1 MNLDTLWRQPLQD
14 PKTNKAITQTAVEI
28 VNISIKMAIKY
39 NILRL
44 DALEIFTR
52 DTEIFDH
59 SDISDL
65 VKVVRYDFKALIN
78 KSGNGRSIRL
88 NNLSQ
93 QCQNEAKESGE
104 AKETVAR
111 IYQRGM
117 RVREIIQLIETL
129 IIYRNYSAH
138 HANERNDLGLSLKVP
153 STLLR
158 YTELLD
164 LSSAWVEQEQII
176 RNASIQ
182 ILTTLF
188 QTDPTNEFRPIS
200 EAKAQDIIVEKD
212 PIEDISE
219 KLDQIAISIKEITMP
234 PLQNKSN
241 SRTVEADETI
251 VNEGNDESLE
261 YETIPEILTLARL
274 RQRLLEI
281 RKEIAQS
288 FELDSDETNILS
300 EDIIADIIFLG
311 IQNKGGWSGLPSSS
325 KIQINHPELCA
336 NQLRDYWQIIENTLE
351 TFDWKTNEF
360 Y

>member
-44 DALEIFTR
+44 DALEIFTQ

-65 VKVVRYDFKALIN
+65 VKVVRYDFKALLN
-78 KSGNGRSIRL
+78 KSGNSRSIRL
-88 NNLSQ
+88 NNLFR

-138 HANERNDLGLSLKVP
+138 HTNERNDLGLSFKVP

-164 LSSAWVEQEQII
+164 LSSAWVKQEQII

-182 ILTTLF
+182 ILATLF
-188 QTDPTNEFRPIS
+188 KNDPTNEFQPIS
-200 EAKAQDIIVEKD
+200 EAKSQDSIDEKD
-212 PIEDISE
+212 PIENISE
-219 KLDQIAISIKEITMP
+219 KLDRLAISIREMTIP
-234 PLQNKSN
+234 PPQNQLN
-241 SRTVEADETI
+241 SRPVEADETI
-251 VNEGNDESLE
+251 VSEDDYESLE
-261 YETIPEILTLARL
+261 YETIPEILTLAKL

-281 RKEIAQS
+281 RKEIAER
-288 FELDSDETNILS
+288 FKLDSDENNILS

-311 IQNKGGWSGLPSSS
+311 IQNKGGWRGLPSSS
-325 KIQINHPELCA
+325 KIQINHPELCSS
-336 NQLRDYWQIIENTLE
+336 QLRDYWQIIENTLE
-351 TFDWKTNEF
+351 TFNWKTNESH
-360 Y
+360 